1 MTIQDSGLA
10 EFTRTEISKGPE
22 QPVVAPQPE
31 PKITAQITA
40 AAERA
45 AAEINKLQVE
55 TRETLLK
62 NEFENPPAPVNT
74 QGILDHK
81 FLTLI
86 KQVVVWRDANKTIPD
101 YERTRELRAIIY
113 EGYERQKSSK
123 PGAPPGPVS
132 DADIL
137 AVIQKRIEKIK
148 APPEIAYNRFIHKE
162 S

>member
-1 MTIQDSGLA
+1 MAIQDSGLA

-22 QPVVAPQPE
+22 QRVVAPQPE
-31 PKITAQITA
+31 PKITAEITA

-45 AAEINKLQVE
+45 AGEIKKLQVE
-55 TRETLLK
+55 THETMLK

-81 FLTLI
+81 FLALI
-86 KQVVVWRDANKTIPD
+86 KQVVVWTDQTKTVPD

-123 PGAPPGPVS
+123 TTPTAPVS
-132 DADIL
+132 DAEIL
-137 AVIQKRIEKIK
+137 TAIQKRIEKIK
-148 APPEIAYNRFIHKE
+148 APPEIAYNRFIHKD